1 MAGLPKWLTE
11 SDVRAKLSVPKEWWD
26 IIIRPLFGDEL
37 DRRREIELWAVD
49 GVGMFWE
56 FRCAV
61 RQKGRYKKPV
71 LQSDGWLK
79 FVNYKGLGV
88 GDMVILDTVENQFRG
103 TRFLLR
109 ACKYDADGQC
119 WFDV

>member
-1 MAGLPKWLTE
+1 MPAFSKQLRE
-11 SDVRAKLSVPKEWWD
+11 SDVRSRLSVPKEWWGE
-26 IIIRPLFGDEL
+26 IRPLFGEDH
-37 DRRREIELWAVD
+37 REIELWAVD

-56 FRCAV
+56 FRCSV

-79 FVNYKGLGV
+79 FVNYKGLV
-88 GDMVILDTVENQFRG
+88 AGDMVILETVENQFRG

-109 ACKYDADGQC
+109 ALKYDATHHF